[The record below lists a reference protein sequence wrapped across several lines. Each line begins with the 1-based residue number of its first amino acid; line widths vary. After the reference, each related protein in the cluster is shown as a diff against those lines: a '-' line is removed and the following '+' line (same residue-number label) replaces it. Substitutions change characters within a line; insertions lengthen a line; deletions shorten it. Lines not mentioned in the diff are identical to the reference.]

1 MKKTTPDEQ
10 GVLTLIIL
18 ALTALLVLL
27 ATLSDAHAQYDA
39 FIDPVV
45 QESPYAALVEEQR
58 LPTTYPD
65 GWYYIEAFSCA
76 TCPSAK
82 SEIGA
87 LVKAGWDITLVDER
101 EEFTKWARPES
112 LPAVIGVSRGQVVQR
127 IHYPFDRWDVSAASK
142 NPQRK
147 EQQYEGP
154 EDVVPAFS
162 QHMMYVP
169 VGGTP
174 YYVNGMNTPFQHL
187 LEHGYDPVILR
198 NTPTSYYNLLHG
210 DAHEG
215 RGKRM
220 SAVRPTLQQYLQ
232 SQQTTALPSRLPA
245 SNQQYVQS
253 SQFAAPNWQAQG
265 YAFCPTGA
273 G

>member
-1 MKKTTPDEQ
+1 MKKATPNEQ

-18 ALTALLVLL
+18 ALAALLILL
-27 ATLSDAHAQYDA
+27 ASISDAHAQYDA
-39 FIDPVV
+39 FLD
-45 QESPYAALVEEQR
+45 QENPYAALVEEQK
-58 LPTTYPD
+58 PPMASTSPAYPD

-87 LVKAGWDITLVDER
+87 LVKAGWKITLVDER
-101 EEFTKWARPES
+101 EDFTKWAKPET
-112 LPAVIGVSRGQVVQR
+112 LPAVIGVSRGRVVQR

-142 NPQRK
+142 SPQRK
-147 EQQYEGP
+147 EQATLPELQYVEKYVPTYTSPRYTYPGDIYSHLLSPPHNFRP
-154 EDVVPAFS
+154 EDLQGLSHRDLEALHDDWHTGRLQRVRV
-162 QHMMYVP
+162 QVQT
-169 VGGTP
+169 TP
-174 YYVNGMNTPFQHL
+174 
-187 LEHGYDPVILR
+187 
-198 NTPTSYYNLLHG
+198 
-210 DAHEG
+210 
-215 RGKRM
+215 
-220 SAVRPTLQQYLQ
+220 
-232 SQQTTALPSRLPA
+232 TTALPSRLPA